1 MNDSSRNQEPDCQV
15 RDLLEKG
22 ADWIEPLATGL
33 PAPIRRNFSKAIGR
47 LMSVAVEYPANWIEN
62 KIQESKAESDARIK
76 IIAETTKQI
85 VRNLEVDPKYAH
97 LAADKFAKR
106 IVREQTN
113 KDKISLL
120 ACQELAKLP
129 HKTPVSTDAEVNQLP
144 EIDED
149 WLNLFE
155 SEAANISNEHAQKL
169 FAKILAGEINQPSSF
184 SKKTLRLLSQLDQ
197 GIAEIFTRAC
207 SMTISLRINGK
218 IQDARVVGMGLI
230 GSNSLRAYGL
240 GFDQCIALQ
249 EFGLVI
255 TDLNSYLDYQFMQI
269 VDHAIGAGM
278 WHQNNHWGL
287 SKPSGSTRNEMMI
300 FGLKFTSFGNELL
313 EIVDIHPVPEY
324 TVALTTWLEN
334 VSGGKLTKIQLV

>member
-1 MNDSSRNQEPDCQV
+1 MNDSSGNQEPDSQV
-15 RDLLEKG
+15 RELLEKG
-22 ADWIEPLATGL
+22 TDWIEPLTGL
-33 PAPIRRNFSKAIGR
+33 PAPVRRNFTKAIGR
-47 LMSVAVEYPANWIEN
+47 LMSVAVEYPANWLEN

-85 VRNLEVDPKYAH
+85 VKNLDVDPEYAH
-97 LAADKFAKR
+97 LASDKFAKR

-120 ACQELAKLP
+120 AYQELAKP
-129 HKTPVSTDAEVNQLP
+129 PYKTSVSIDTEVNQLP

-169 FAKILAGEINQPSSF
+169 FAKILAGEIHQPSSF

-207 SMTISLRINGK
+207 SMSISLRINGK

-255 TDLNSYLDYQFMQI
+255 TDLNSYSDYQWMQI
-269 VDHAIGAGM
+269 FDNTIGACM
-278 WHQNNHWGL
+278 QHQNKLWGL
-287 SKPSGSTRNEMMI
+287 SKPTGSTRNEMRI
-300 FGLKFTSFGNELL
+300 AGLKFTSFGNELL
-313 EIVDIHPVPEY
+313 EVVDIHPVPEY
-324 TVALTTWLEN
+324 TSALTTWLEN
-334 VSGGKLTKIQLV
+334 LSGGKLTEIQIV